1 MYFLSKEN
9 SFVQY
14 WNPTAALLV
23 FTVALSGMASLL
35 FRLACALF
43 EFSDKAHARRD
54 YADALKAL
62 KDEDKQYAAET
73 VAHKALV
80 HIAVI
85 YKADEAYK
93 EKTAEERY
101 KGRQKEVK
109 PLVEA
114 YFAWVREHD
123 PE

>member
-1 MYFLSKEN
+1 M
-9 SFVQY
+9 Q
-14 WNPTAALLV
+14 
-23 FTVALSGMASLL
+23 
-35 FRLACALF
+35 
-43 EFSDKAHARRD
+43 
-54 YADALKAL
+54 
-62 KDEDKQYAAET
+62 
-73 VAHKALV
+73 
-80 HIAVI
+80 IAVI